1 MRIAYV
7 IPGSGGGFYCENC
20 NRDVDLIRAIRKLG
34 HEVFTIP
41 MYLPSRSEDDTL
53 DPALPIFFGAVSTY
67 LTYRFPF
74 LKRTPSCLSR
84 LLDSPPVLGAAA
96 KRAGSTRAASLGEL
110 TLSLLRS
117 EEGPHAPEL
126 ERMVSWIR
134 DELQPDVLHLSNALL
149 LGLVRRIRQT
159 VPLSVACSLQDEHTW
174 VDVLAPPYDNLVWK
188 ELARRAADVDVFT
201 PVSQY
206 YAEEMKAKMSI
217 PDNRIRVN
225 YSGIVLERFS
235 PKPLSFSPPVIGF
248 LSRISKPQGIEV
260 LAEAFIHLKRELGP
274 RNCKLRISGGH
285 TGDDKK
291 TIRRLKSRF
300 RRFGLLEDV
309 EIVPGFGTEDRV
321 KFLRSLTVL
330 SVPVLSGP
338 AFGSY
343 LIEALATGVPVVQPE
358 SGAFPELI
366 AETGGGMLYAP
377 NDPASLAGALHEL
390 LSNRER
396 AVSLGET
403 GSASVRAKF
412 GIEHT
417 ARRMLDIYRTC
428 TG

>member
-20 NRDVDLIRAIRKLG
+20 YRDVDLIRAIRELG
-34 HEVFTIP
+34 HEVFTVP

-53 DPALPIFFGAVSTY
+53 DAALPIFFGAVSTY
-67 LTYRFPF
+67 LNYRFPF
-74 LKRTPSCLSR
+74 LKRTPSWLTR
-84 LLDSPPVLGAAA
+84 LLDSPPVLGIAA
-96 KRAGSTRAASLGEL
+96 KRAGSTRAASLGEM
-110 TLSLLRS
+110 TLSLLRG
-117 EEGPHAPEL
+117 EEGPHASEL
-126 ERMVSWIR
+126 ERMVSWVR
-134 DELQPDVLHLSNALL
+134 EELKPDVLHLSNALL
-149 LGLVRRIRQT
+149 LGLVRRVRQT

-174 VDVLAPPYDNLVWK
+174 VDVLAPPYEKLVWE
-188 ELARRAADVDVFT
+188 ELARRAADVDVFV
-201 PVSQY
+201 PVSRF
-206 YAEEMKAKMSI
+206 YADEMKARMNI
-217 PDNRIRVN
+217 PENRIRVN
-225 YSGIVLERFS
+225 YTGVVLGRYT
-235 PKPLSFSPPVIGF
+235 PQPLSFSPPVIGF

-260 LAEAFIHLKRELGP
+260 LAEAFIHLKRELGF
-274 RNCKLRISGGH
+274 RDCRLRISGGH

-291 TIRRLKSRF
+291 TIHHLKSRF

-309 EIVPGFGTEDRV
+309 EIVPGFGTDDRIE
-321 KFLRSLTVL
+321 FLRSLTVL

-343 LIEALATGVPVVQPE
+343 LIEAMAMGVPVVQPE
-358 SGAFPELI
+358 LGAFPELI
-366 AETGGGMLYAP
+366 GETGGGILYTP

-396 AVSLGET
+396 AVSLGKA
-403 GSASVRAKF
+403 GCASVRAKLC
-412 GIEHT
+412 IEHT